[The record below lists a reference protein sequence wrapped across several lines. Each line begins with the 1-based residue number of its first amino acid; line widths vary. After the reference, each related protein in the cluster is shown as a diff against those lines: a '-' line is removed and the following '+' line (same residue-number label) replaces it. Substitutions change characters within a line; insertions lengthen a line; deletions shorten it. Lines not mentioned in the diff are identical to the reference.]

1 VRRACGH
8 DEKKWEPIIGWRGSQ
23 KKGHRTSRG
32 WCPEI
37 SAGGSEAPR
46 KSHSKLVGF
55 EFHERGAKGALAKKS
70 AGHGALPRPSGL
82 HPKQDPGSEVD
93 TRAKGA
99 EEANEAVT
107 DAVRRVGVRQR
118 ECRIE

>member
-1 VRRACGH
+1 MK
-8 DEKKWEPIIGWRGSQ
+8 KKWEPIIGWRGSQ

-70 AGHGALPRPSGL
+70 AGHGALAETKRTAPKTRPR
-82 HPKQDPGSEVD
+82 
-93 TRAKGA
+93 
-99 EEANEAVT
+99 
-107 DAVRRVGVRQR
+107 
-118 ECRIE
+118 